1 MNCAGR
7 QTPNEHTLKD
17 LVGGNVLRHDPGVFR
32 GAASYCGSEFV
43 LGGFPEVELTGS
55 NSHQNGS
62 SQFLDIE
69 DFEH

>member
-7 QTPNEHTLKD
+7 QTPNEHTLLD
-17 LVGGNVLRHDPGVFR
+17 FVGGDVLRRAPGHFR

-43 LGGFPEVELTGS
+43 LGGFLDVELTGS

-69 DFEH
+69 DFEY